1 MYDSS
6 CSVIWNASLALWL
19 ALVKNGTVY
28 RSTRYRGLNS
38 SSTKGDASFVGYP
51 HQGDASVPTQLHTTP
66 APTRPGTLVPDVWW
80 KYYLLPQRRCQHR
93 VEDKDQ
99 RERHAQDVLS
109 SSEEGHSG

>member
-38 SSTKGDASFVGYP
+38 SSTKGDAS
-51 HQGDASVPTQLHTTP
+51 VPTLLHTTP

-93 VEDKDQ
+93 VENKDQ
-99 RERHAQDVLS
+99 RERHAQDVLT
-109 SSEEGHSG
+109 SSEEGHRGRAEEDHFKK